1 MKRLNEFEWLR
12 SDFDPHRLGHD
23 NSVPAMDFLLDRC
36 PVARGTDSRGE
47 YYVVA
52 KHSAV
57 LRVMQEW
64 ENFEVGRDVRIG
76 VEPFPLT
83 MPPLDTNPPLHRQFR
98 TLINPWLSPKKVAE
112 YEPVARAII
121 SEFLDGV
128 PPGPFDIA
136 ARIFQ
141 PLPPVLTFRILMH
154 VEEEALDRVRGW
166 VEETLFGSQEH
177 DVTESNAAF
186 VEWLFAFVAERRAAG
201 RHDDVVDALVHG
213 TVEDGRPLSD
223 EEVAGAVMVLL
234 FGGFETTTNA
244 SSSFLVRLLEDPE
257 LMQRLRDHREDI
269 EAAIEE
275 HLRLVPPVDLVPRR
289 CTADVELE
297 GTAIKAGQ
305 RVAYLVDSANR
316 DPEQYDDPLDL
327 RVGRAKN
334 RSLVFGG
341 GVHRCVGS
349 HFARMVLR
357 VEFEEILARFGD
369 ISLAPDSAVAWD
381 DKGMSVWHVARSVPV
396 VMTPEHG

>member
-1 MKRLNEFEWLR
+1 MTSSTEYDWMREG
-12 SDFDPHRLGHD
+12 FDPNRLGHH
-23 NSVPAMDFLLDRC
+23 NVAPAVDFLLDRC
-36 PVARGTDSRGE
+36 PVARGVDSRGD
-47 YYVVA
+47 YYVFA

-57 LRVMQEW
+57 LRVMQDW
-64 ENFEVGRDVRIG
+64 QNFEVGREVRIG

-98 TLINPWLSPKKVAE
+98 TIINPWLSPKKVAE
-112 YEPVARAII
+112 YEPKARAII
-121 SEFLDGV
+121 SEFLDGI
-128 PPGPFDIA
+128 PRDPFDIA
-136 ARIFQ
+136 ARVFQ
-141 PLPPVLTFRILMH
+141 PLPPVLTFRLLMH
-154 VEEEALDRVRGW
+154 VQEEVLERARGW
-166 VEETLFGSQEH
+166 VEETLFGSQDH
-177 DVTESNAAF
+177 DVTESNTAF
-186 VEWLFAFVAERRAAG
+186 VKWLFAFVAERRAAG

-213 TVEDGRPLSD
+213 TVEDGRSLSD

-244 SSSFLVRLLEDPE
+244 SSSFLVRLLEDHE
-257 LMQRLRDHREDI
+257 LMQRLRDHPEDI

-289 CTADVELE
+289 CTADVEIDGVAL
-297 GTAIKAGQ
+297 KAGQ
-305 RVAYLVDSANR
+305 RVAYLVDAANR
-316 DPEQYDDPLDL
+316 DPAEYDDPLDF

-369 ISLAPDSAVAWD
+369 ISLAPDSSVTWD

-396 VMTPEHG
+396 VMTPKHG